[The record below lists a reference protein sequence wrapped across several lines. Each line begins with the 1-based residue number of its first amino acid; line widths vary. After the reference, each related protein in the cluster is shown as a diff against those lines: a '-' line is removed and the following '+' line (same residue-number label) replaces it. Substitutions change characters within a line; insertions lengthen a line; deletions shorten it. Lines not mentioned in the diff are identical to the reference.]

1 MVNLLQVTCFIILLS
16 MAYGQDSLS
25 PFVESSFSNFDGTAE
40 VKNKLEG
47 VEPECK
53 TTKDS
58 PKTTTCVKQLIG
70 DGFKYLSKNITV
82 TDDQGNIISQSS
94 SYQSFSSNTM
104 GNTGLSNTD
113 E

>member
-1 MVNLLQVTCFIILLS
+1 
-16 MAYGQDSLS
+16 MAYGQDSS
-25 PFVESSFSNFDGTAE
+25 SSFGESSFSNFDGNAE

-47 VEPECK
+47 VEPEC
-53 TTKDS
+53 TTTEDS
-58 PKTTTCVKQLIG
+58 PKTTTCIKQLIG
-70 DGFKYLSKNITV
+70 DGFKYVSKSVTV